1 MRRSEEIFH
10 GSAGGGVTPGNRL
23 RGEIRLNE
31 PMRRHTSWRTGGV
44 AQRMYIPADLRDLC
58 QFLHSLASN
67 EPIHMIGL
75 GSNLLVRDG
84 GLNGTVILLHGAL
97 KQICIEQRKM
107 AGLSDVQDA
116 SPCKL
121 IYAEAGVASPKVAR
135 FAATHDLM
143 GAEFLAGIPGTMG
156 GALAMNAGCY
166 GGETWHNTA
175 MVLTVDRS
183 GQLRERSATEY
194 TIGYRHVALK
204 HEYAVTP
211 PDQEWFVAAW
221 LKLSSGDGA
230 ASRNTIKNL
239 LTKRIASQPL
249 SLPNAGSVFRNPPGD
264 YAARLIEASG
274 MKGATIGGA
283 AVSLKHANFIVNSG
297 AATAADIENLIE
309 KIQQVVLRE
318 QGIQL
323 EREVRIIGERL

>member
-10 GSAGGGVTPGNRL
+10 GSCGGAVTPANRL

-31 PMRRHTSWRTGGV
+31 PMSRHTSWRTGGV
-44 AQRMYIPADLRDLC
+44 AQRMYVPADLRDLC

-67 EPIHMIGL
+67 EAVHMIGL

-97 KQICIEQRKM
+97 KQICIEQRKL
-107 AGLSDVQDA
+107 AGLSDAEDA
-116 SPCKL
+116 SPCGL

-135 FAATHDLM
+135 FAATHDLI

-166 GGETWHNTA
+166 GGETWHATTQ
-175 MVLTVDRS
+175 VLTVDRS
-183 GQLRERSATEY
+183 GQLRERSAAEY
-194 TIGYRHVALK
+194 TIGYRQVALK
-204 HEYAVTP
+204 HEYALNH

-221 LKLSSGDGA
+221 LKLPKGDGA
-230 ASRNTIKNL
+230 AARRTIKNL

-249 SLPNAGSVFRNPPGD
+249 NLPNAGSVFRNPPGD

-274 MKGATIGGA
+274 LKGAALGGA

-297 AATAADIENLIE
+297 TATAADIEGLIE
-309 KIQQVVLRE
+309 KIQEVVLRE
-318 QGIQL
+318 QGVEL